1 MDFVE
6 LKRRSSTSRRLLLL
20 AGIAAICLFIFRNSS
35 SFSTSVKF
43 SQHEPGVTHVLVTGG
58 AGFIGSHASLRLLKD
73 SYRVTIV
80 DNLSRG
86 NMGSVKVLQELFPEP
101 GRLQFIYA
109 DLGDAAAVNKIF
121 SQNAFDA
128 VMHFAAVAYVGE
140 STQEPLRYYHNITS
154 NTLLLVK
161 AMAAHG
167 VKTLIYSS
175 TCATYGEPEK
185 MPITE
190 VTPQVSNID
199 VSLAVYVVVEQEFVP
214 LDISTST
221 DIWNFVYFS

>member
-1 MDFVE
+1 
-6 LKRRSSTSRRLLLL
+6 
-20 AGIAAICLFIFRNSS
+20 
-35 SFSTSVKF
+35 
-43 SQHEPGVTHVLVTGG
+43 
-58 AGFIGSHASLRLLKD
+58 
-73 SYRVTIV
+73 
-80 DNLSRG
+80 
-86 NMGSVKVLQELFPEP
+86 
-101 GRLQFIYA
+101 
-109 DLGDAAAVNKIF
+109 
-121 SQNAFDA
+121 
-128 VMHFAAVAYVGE
+128 
-140 STQEPLRYYHNITS
+140 
-154 NTLLLVK
+154 
-161 AMAAHG
+161 MAAHG